1 MTTNSHHG
9 PTVRYRV
16 WLARYGEGQPK
27 SRDDV
32 PPATAALEP
41 AERGTFSARGANR
54 YVRAFNRAILQQPGC
69 KIRAVAVPVAVKY
82 EGDAQ
87 PGRELPPP
95 ARKKNPLCVC

>member
-1 MTTNSHHG
+1 MTGSSHHG

-16 WLARYGEGQPK
+16 WLARYSAGQPK
-27 SRDDV
+27 SHEDAPLDTV
-32 PPATAALEP
+32 ALEP

-54 YVRAFNRAILQQPGC
+54 YVRAFNRAILRQTDC
-69 KIRAVAVPVAVKY
+69 KIWAVAVPVAVRY

-87 PGRELPPP
+87 AGQELPP

>member
-1 MTTNSHHG
+1 MTTNSHRG

-16 WLARYGEGQPK
+16 WLARYCEGQPK
-27 SRDDV
+27 RPDDV
-32 PPATAALEP
+32 ATGAAALEP

-69 KIRAVAVPVAVKY
+69 RIRAVAVPVAVRY

-87 PGRELPPP
+87 PGRRRPPP